1 MVSTEDLDRLA
12 SLTGYERMLAM
23 DAVARTNGVASAD
36 VQRALDAHLGGT
48 QPSDGSSTPPPFAT
62 VPDVPAPPSAAEN
75 LDLAQYRYGYDPTMD
90 AKTRRER
97 VSQAIRCP
105 TCGAALGIPDVR
117 PIKVTCPACSAT
129 HTFTD

>member
-1 MVSTEDLDRLA
+1 MVSTEYLARLA
-12 SLTGYERMLAM
+12 SLAGYDRMLAM
-23 DAVARTNGVASAD
+23 DAVARANGVTPAD
-36 VQRALDAHLGGT
+36 VQRALDAHLAGG
-48 QPSDGSSTPPPFAT
+48 QPSAEPSTLPPFAS

-75 LDLAQYRYGYDPTMD
+75 LDLSEYRYGYDPTTD
-90 AKTRRER
+90 AKTRRSQ

-117 PIKVTCPACSAT
+117 PIKVTCPACAAT